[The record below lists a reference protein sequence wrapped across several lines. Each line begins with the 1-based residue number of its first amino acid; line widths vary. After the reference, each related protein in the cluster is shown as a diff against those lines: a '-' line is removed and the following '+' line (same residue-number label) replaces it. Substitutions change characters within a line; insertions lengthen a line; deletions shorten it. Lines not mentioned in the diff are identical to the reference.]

1 MSASGS
7 VTYSG
12 QTVSSSESFR
22 LVESLGFGDA
32 CFTELKG
39 TTLSDS
45 TCQTGAND
53 FGGSASCALSLSTC
67 ACQLNQTTTDGATT
81 YTLSGNN
88 VTEYNSTTLTQETI
102 EYCVT
107 GTSMVQRRKLG
118 PSVNFLVTF
127 AKQ

>member
-1 MSASGS
+1 MTASGS
-7 VTYSG
+7 VTYST

-32 CFTELKG
+32 CFGELKG

-53 FGGSASCALSLSTC
+53 FSGTASCALSLSTC
-67 ACQLNQTTTDGATT
+67 ACQVDQTTTDGAST
-81 YTLSGNN
+81 YILSGNN

-107 GTSMVQRRKLG
+107 GTAMVQRRKFG
-118 PSVNFLVTF
+118 PAVNFLVSLV
-127 AKQ
+127 KQ